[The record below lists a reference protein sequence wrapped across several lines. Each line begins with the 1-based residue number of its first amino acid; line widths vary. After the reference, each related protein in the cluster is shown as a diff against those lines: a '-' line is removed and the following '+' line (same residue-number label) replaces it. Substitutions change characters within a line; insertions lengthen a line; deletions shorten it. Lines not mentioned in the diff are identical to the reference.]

1 MATRP
6 LRFASLEPT
15 PECTQGPRFTQT
27 RNALD
32 ERKKKKNSPS
42 NRLNKPVGKCTQ
54 LVACYLLGSTIN
66 WVEQQTIGF
75 TWRVHVQSNTTTQ
88 ELHRETH
95 SHTAFC
101 RPTAKSRARSS
112 PKGADQFEA
121 FRTILSR
128 DARR

>member
-1 MATRP
+1 MHW
-6 LRFASLEPT
+6 SKQE
-15 PECTQGPRFTQT
+15 E
-27 RNALD
+27 
-32 ERKKKKNSPS
+32 EKKNAPTS
-42 NRLNKPVGKCTQ
+42 RLNKPVGKCTQ
-54 LVACYLLGSTIN
+54 LVACYLLGSNIN

-95 SHTAFC
+95 SHTAFFHS
-101 RPTAKSRARSS
+101 TGKSRAMSS

>member
-1 MATRP
+1 MHW
-6 LRFASLEPT
+6 SKQE
-15 PECTQGPRFTQT
+15 E
-27 RNALD
+27 
-32 ERKKKKNSPS
+32 EKKNAPTS
-42 NRLNKPVGKCTQ
+42 RLNKPVGKCTQ
-54 LVACYLLGSTIN
+54 LVACYLLGSNIN

-75 TWRVHVQSNTTTQ
+75 TWREHDTQ

-95 SHTAFC
+95 SHTAFFHS
-101 RPTAKSRARSS
+101 TGKSRAMSS